1 MTDQEPTKPEES
13 EKWLRDPRDGAVI
26 ISQVSRSGQRQTM
39 PAREGIGSFG
49 SAVDMGTSCFDI
61 TFKPTEEVTHYTVW
75 PQDHG
80 QFASCPG
87 LLLSSSAL
95 SVPCLK
101 EPEVQ
106 KPYIVRDPWTSM
118 LACISA
124 ASYHFPVGAV
134 VAFSAI
140 LIPQLTAEDSEIK
153 VTKSD
158 TSWIA
163 SLVVLVVPVGA
174 LITGYLVDKIGRLN
188 TIKVGA
194 IPYMIGW
201 VLIATAQN
209 LPMLLVGRFLTGFA
223 MAMGPSPAVVYI
235 TEVARADL
243 RGALICTGPSMTSL
257 GMVVIYAQGAYLHWR
272 TIAWM
277 SIAWCLVPILMM
289 SLWSPESPI
298 WLISK
303 GRTQDALKSLTYL
316 SRRDKKAGVAE
327 QQLAELLKE
336 HNAKKSLTEQKGSSF
351 GKLVRAFLRPNGY
364 KPLLL
369 LVSIFTFQQ
378 FSGIY
383 ITIFYA
389 VNFFKD
395 VGADIDP
402 YVSTVAIGV
411 VRMCIGLLTSFLL
424 RSFGRRP
431 LYMVSGTGMAV
442 FMFICGY
449 ITREVS
455 EGRMEK
461 SFTPVI
467 CILIYMSLGVTGLMS
482 IPWTMTAELYPLE
495 IRGMAQGLTISL
507 AHLIMFAALKVY
519 PFLENILGGTYA
531 THWLFAGS
539 SLASVVFIFIFLP
552 ETHKKLL
559 SDIQDYFLNNTVY
572 ILSKDKPREVKP
584 PTDEGVELTKMK
596 ENV

>member
-1 MTDQEPTKPEES
+1 MPFYFFCCKRPQTKNEES

-26 ISQVSRSGQRQTM
+26 IAQHSARLQGQAPRAV
-39 PAREGIGSFG
+39 PEGIGSFG
-49 SAVDMGTSCFDI
+49 SAIDMGTSYFDI

-75 PQDHG
+75 PQ
-80 QFASCPG
+80 
-87 LLLSSSAL
+87 
-95 SVPCLK
+95 
-101 EPEVQ
+101 
-106 KPYIVRDPWTSM
+106 M
-118 LACISA
+118 LACLSA

-140 LIPQLTAEDSEIK
+140 LIPQLEAPNSDFK
-153 VTKSD
+153 VTKTD

-174 LITGYLVDKIGRLN
+174 LVTGYLVDRIGRLN

-194 IPYMIGW
+194 IPYIIGW
-201 VLIATAQN
+201 VLIATSQN
-209 LPMLLVGRFLTGFA
+209 LTMLLVGRCLTGSA
-223 MAMGPSPAVVYI
+223 LAMGPSPAVVYI

-243 RGALICTGPSMTSL
+243 RGALICMGPTMTSL
-257 GMVVIYAQGAYLHWR
+257 GMVIIYALGAFLHWR
-272 TIAWM
+272 TVAWL
-277 SIAWCLVPILMM
+277 SIAYCVGPVLFM

-327 QQLAELLKE
+327 QMLAELLKE
-336 HNAKKSLTEQKGSSF
+336 HNAKKGQTGQTVQQGSSVARLL
-351 GKLVRAFLRPNGY
+351 KALIRPNGY
-364 KPLLL
+364 KPFLLL
-369 LVSIFTFQQ
+369 IFIYFFQQ

-389 VNFFKD
+389 VSFFED
-395 VGADIDP
+395 VGAAIDP

-411 VRMCIGLLTSFLL
+411 VRMVIGLLTSFLL

-431 LYMVSGTGMAV
+431 LYMVSGIGMAAS
-442 FMFICGY
+442 MFVCGY
-449 ITREVS
+449 ITKEVAA
-455 EGRMEK
+455 GNMEK
-461 SFTPVI
+461 SMVPVI
-467 CILIYMSLGVTGLMS
+467 CVLIYMTLGVTGLMS

-507 AHLIMFAALKVY
+507 AHVIMFSALKIY
-519 PFLENILGGTYA
+519 PFLEQMLGGA
-531 THWLFAGS
+531 HAVHWLFASASLGS
-539 SLASVVFIFIFLP
+539 VIFIFIFLP

-559 SDIQDYFLNNTVY
+559 TDIQDYFLNNTIY
-572 ILSKDKPREVKP
+572 ILSKDKPREVKTEP
-584 PTDEGVELTKMK
+584 EKGTELKKINEK
-596 ENV
+596 EPV